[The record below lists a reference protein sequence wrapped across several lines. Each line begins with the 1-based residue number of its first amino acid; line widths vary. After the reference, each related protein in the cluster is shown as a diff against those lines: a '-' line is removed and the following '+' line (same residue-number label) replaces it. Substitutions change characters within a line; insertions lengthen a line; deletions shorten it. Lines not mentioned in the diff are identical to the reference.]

1 MKDDDIKKAVREGYS
16 RIATQ
21 GDSCCGPE
29 TSCGCGNLSLGQ
41 RQLICLARV
50 ILADP
55 AILVLDEAT
64 SSIDVMTEM
73 LIQEALHSLERG
85 RTCLVIAHRLST
97 ITSADRIV
105 VMDKG
110 APIEQGTHQQLLAN
124 KGTYYN
130 MYNALN
136 TTNA

>member
-1 MKDDDIKKAVREGYS
+1 MDVF
-16 RIATQ
+16 
-21 GDSCCGPE
+21 
-29 TSCGCGNLSLGQ
+29 LL
-41 RQLICLARV
+41 
-50 ILADP
+50 
-55 AILVLDEAT
+55 
-64 SSIDVMTEM
+64 DVMTEM
-73 LIQEALHSLERG
+73 LIQEALHSLGRG

-110 APIEQGTHQQLLAN
+110 EPIEQGTHQELLAN

-136 TTNA
+136 TTNT